1 MAEGLFPID
10 QAEGYFRKTYDNV
23 ERQGN
28 VLRWPHGDGITELR
42 VDAIEYHTYD
52 KLLVSELVTIEHSSD
67 ALADV
72 DTVWAAHLNKWA
84 TLSALVAKDAAQNAR
99 LICKVGIFSS
109 DREAAER
116 VYAPLMCTEAVIM
129 GWHAARL
136 ARGQFRA
143 DPELSPLTSTD
154 DPPPYG
160 STDFL
165 AAKAYTDRMGL
176 VGSVGDGHYTCE
188 FPWDPGAASNLFHHL
203 RERFL
208 KSGEFT
214 AEELDRLSGRTAL
227 FWVTST
233 VPHPL
238 YGNGVL
244 SRLEIPLPLDGTD
257 AAKLVDR
264 LNRWELKRPDFPP
277 LYGAWCI
284 GNRAPTF
291 VSFVPNQYCLPGL
304 LQNLTAW
311 SLQRAL
317 RVQALLAEDIDSGD
331 WLDGLEQRLRSDWRA
346 GQRNYLR

>member
-10 QAEGYFRKTYDNV
+10 DAEAYFRQAHDNV

-28 VLRWPHGDGITELR
+28 VLRWPQCDGITELR
-42 VDAIEYHTYD
+42 VDAIAYHTYD
-52 KLLVSELVTIEHSSD
+52 NLLVSELVTIEHSSD
-67 ALADV
+67 ALAEIGIAR
-72 DTVWAAHLNKWA
+72 AALLNKYA
-84 TLSALVAKDAAQNAR
+84 TISALVAKDDAHRGR
-99 LICKVGIFSS
+99 LICRVGIFSK
-109 DREAAER
+109 DREAAKH
-116 VYAPLMCTEAVIM
+116 VYAHLMCTEALVI
-129 GWHAARL
+129 GWQAAMLVRN
-136 ARGQFRA
+136 QFQI
-143 DPELSPLTSTD
+143 DPAQSPLMRTD
-154 DPPPYG
+154 DPPPFQ

-165 AAKAYTDRMGL
+165 AAKAYSDHLGL
-176 VGSVGDGHYTCE
+176 VGSAGDGYYTCE

-203 RERFL
+203 REQFL
-208 KSGEFT
+208 ASGEFT
-214 AEELDRLSGRTAL
+214 SEELDRLSGRTIL
-227 FWVTST
+227 FWATST

-244 SRLEIPLPLDGTD
+244 CRLEIPLPLAGTD
-257 AAKLVDR
+257 AAKLVNR

-311 SLQRAL
+311 ALQRAL

-331 WLDGLEQRLRSDWRA
+331 WLDGLEQLA
-346 GQRNYLR
+346 PQ